1 MSKPSSNSP
10 EHQQLMDPGALRSH
24 IQAFTADLTALG
36 HTRLTVSNYSDCA
49 RHFADWL
56 NQSEV
61 ALSDVDAGV
70 VEQFVSHRC
79 HCPGNRHHD
88 HLSARYVSRVRRFV
102 RFLADSGVVPA
113 TELPA
118 TKAIDERVTEFQDWL
133 RRHRGIRERTIDR
146 HGRMVMRLLPA
157 LGRDPA
163 AYDAGLVRRVIVE
176 EARTC
181 SRAYTKT
188 MATALRGYLRFLA
201 ARGACRPW
209 LDQAVPT
216 MPHWRLSALPRYLP
230 TADVE
235 RLIASCDLT
244 KPHGIRDRAILLLL
258 ARLGLRAG
266 DVLDM
271 RLDDI
276 VWEEGTLRVRGK
288 GRREIRLP
296 LLQDVGDALLDY
308 LDRVRPIVE
317 CDRIFLRSKAPY
329 RPFAGSWSIS
339 DIVRLA
345 LKRADIT
352 TAPSQ
357 GANLLRH
364 SAATGMLRAGATLDA
379 IGAVLRHRSA
389 DTTAHYAKVDILMRR
404 QVTQPWPGETSC

>member
-102 RFLADSGVVPA
+102 RFLA
-113 TELPA
+113 
-118 TKAIDERVTEFQDWL
+118 
-133 RRHRGIRERTIDR
+133 
-146 HGRMVMRLLPA
+146 
-157 LGRDPA
+157 
-163 AYDAGLVRRVIVE
+163 
-176 EARTC
+176 
-181 SRAYTKT
+181 
-188 MATALRGYLRFLA
+188 

-230 TADVE
+230 TAD
-235 RLIASCDLT
+235 AS
-244 KPHGIRDRAILLLL
+244 G
-258 ARLGLRAG
+258 
-266 DVLDM
+266 
-271 RLDDI
+271 
-276 VWEEGTLRVRGK
+276 
-288 GRREIRLP
+288 
-296 LLQDVGDALLDY
+296 
-308 LDRVRPIVE
+308 
-317 CDRIFLRSKAPY
+317 
-329 RPFAGSWSIS
+329 
-339 DIVRLA
+339 
-345 LKRADIT
+345 
-352 TAPSQ
+352 
-357 GANLLRH
+357 
-364 SAATGMLRAGATLDA
+364 
-379 IGAVLRHRSA
+379 
-389 DTTAHYAKVDILMRR
+389 
-404 QVTQPWPGETSC
+404 